1 MNLSPDFVRRDWLR
15 RRNAAYDNRAAVTWR
30 MPVIRSLAPELVSQI
45 AAGEVVERPASAL
58 KELLENS
65 IDAGARA
72 ISVEIEGGGTRRIVV
87 SDDGVGIERE
97 DLPLAIARHST
108 SKIASLG
115 DLERVMTM
123 GFRGEALASIAAVS
137 RLSIK
142 SRSAAADRA
151 WEIQSDGADFEIR
164 PAALAAGTRIEV
176 AELYYNTPARRK
188 FLKTETT
195 EFAHCDEVLRRLA
208 LSRPDIAFS
217 LTHNGRLH
225 RRYGAAEIEARMAAV
240 LDAEFAASAVSI
252 DSQADAL
259 RLYGCALKPSA
270 ARASRDWQYVYVNRR
285 FVRDKLLAHAIRQA
299 YQDMLHHARHPAYVL
314 FLDLDPEVVDVN
326 VHPQKTE
333 VRFRSS
339 QAIHQFV
346 FHALHRAL
354 SARPAASSQAG
365 VPAASRAPLAEFY
378 SQRPLGLQIEQARA
392 FYAAVYDTP
401 GITADPAAST
411 DPVIQ
416 NSLPDAMPLGYAL
429 AQLHG
434 IYILAQN
441 HAGLIIVDM
450 HAAHE
455 RLLYEQLKQQLD
467 NQAIASQTLL
477 MPATVELDA
486 RERET
491 LDDNDGVIHRLGF
504 EYSRLSERE
513 VVVRALPH
521 LLRGA
526 DAAELLRD
534 VLAQIAEFGAAR
546 VLDERRNEILATM
559 ACHAAVRANR
569 TLTLAEMNA
578 LLRDMESTERS
589 GQCNHGRPTWRQI
602 SVAELDQLF
611 MRGK

>member
-1 MNLSPDFVRRDWLR
+1 MDITPHHHAGW
-15 RRNAAYDNRAAVTWR
+15 
-30 MPVIRSLAPELVSQI
+30 I
-45 AAGEVVERPASAL
+45 AETFDQYER
-58 KELLENS
+58 
-65 IDAGARA
+65 
-72 ISVEIEGGGTRRIVV
+72 
-87 SDDGVGIERE
+87 
-97 DLPLAIARHST
+97 
-108 SKIASLG
+108 
-115 DLERVMTM
+115 
-123 GFRGEALASIAAVS
+123 
-137 RLSIK
+137 
-142 SRSAAADRA
+142 
-151 WEIQSDGADFEIR
+151 
-164 PAALAAGTRIEV
+164 
-176 AELYYNTPARRK
+176 
-188 FLKTETT
+188 
-195 EFAHCDEVLRRLA
+195 
-208 LSRPDIAFS
+208 
-217 LTHNGRLH
+217 
-225 RRYGAAEIEARMAAV
+225 
-240 LDAEFAASAVSI
+240 
-252 DSQADAL
+252 
-259 RLYGCALKPSA
+259 
-270 ARASRDWQYVYVNRR
+270 
-285 FVRDKLLAHAIRQA
+285 LLAHAIRQA

-333 VRFRSS
+333 VRFRSP

-354 SARPAASSQAG
+354 SARPAASSPAG

-392 FYAAVYDTP
+392 FYAALYDTP
-401 GITADPAAST
+401 GTSADPAAST

-416 NSLPDAMPLGYAL
+416 NSAPDAMPLGYAL

-467 NQAIASQTLL
+467 NQAIASQTVL

-491 LDDNDGVIHRLGF
+491 LDDNDEVIHRLGF
-504 EYSRLSERE
+504 ECSRLSERE

-602 SVAELDQLF
+602 SVADLDQLF
-611 MRGK
+611 MRGR

>member
-1 MNLSPDFVRRDWLR
+1 
-15 RRNAAYDNRAAVTWR
+15 

-164 PAALAAGTRIEV
+164 PATLAAGTRIEV

-346 FHALHRAL
+346 FHALHKAL
-354 SARPAASSQAG
+354 SAWPAATSQAG
-365 VPAASRAPLAEFY
+365 VPAASRAPLSEFY
-378 SQRPLGLQIEQARA
+378 SQPPLGLQIEQARA

-467 NQAIASQTLL
+467 SQSIASQTLL

-504 EYSRLSERE
+504 ECSRLSERE

-526 DAAELLRD
+526 DPAELLRD

-559 ACHAAVRANR
+559 ACHAALRANR

>member
-1 MNLSPDFVRRDWLR
+1 
-15 RRNAAYDNRAAVTWR
+15 
-30 MPVIRSLAPELVSQI
+30 MPAIRSLPPELISQI

-65 IDAGARA
+65 IDAGAHA

-87 SDDGVGIERE
+87 NDDGIGIERD

-108 SKIASLG
+108 SKIVSLD

-123 GFRGEALASIAAVS
+123 GFRGEALASMAAVS
-137 RLSIK
+137 RLNIK
-142 SRSAAADRA
+142 SRSATAERA
-151 WEIQSDGADFEIR
+151 WEMKCNGVEFDIV
-164 PAALAAGTRIEV
+164 PTALTAGTRTEV
-176 AELYYNTPARRK
+176 AELYFNTPARRK
-188 FLKTETT
+188 FLKTEAT
-195 EFAHCDEVLRRLA
+195 EFSHCDEVVRRLA
-208 LSRPDIAFS
+208 LSRPDISFS

-225 RRYGAAEIEARMAAV
+225 RRYGAASLEARIAAV
-240 LDAEFAASAVSI
+240 LDAAFAASAVTV
-252 DSQADAL
+252 DAEADDL

-270 ARASRDWQYVYVNRR
+270 ARATRDWQYIFVNRR

-314 FLDLDPEVVDVN
+314 FLDLDPQAVDVN

-346 FHALHRAL
+346 FHAVHKAL
-354 SARPAASSQAG
+354 SVRPAAPR
-365 VPAASRAPLAEFY
+365 VPPAARVAGDKSGLNEAF

-392 FYAAVYDTP
+392 FYAAVYD
-401 GITADPAAST
+401 APAAAARSA
-411 DPVIQ
+411 DQDGSID
-416 NSLPDAMPLGYAL
+416 LMPLGYAL

-441 HAGLIIVDM
+441 QAGLVIVDM

-455 RLLYEQLKQQLD
+455 RLIYEQLKQQLD
-467 NQAIASQTLL
+467 SRAIAAQSLL
-477 MPATVELDA
+477 LPVTVELDP
-486 RERET
+486 REVEVLVRDT
-491 LDDNDGVIHRLGF
+491 DVITRLGF
-504 EYSRLSERE
+504 ECSLLGERQ
-513 VVVRALPH
+513 VVVRALPN

-526 DAAELLRD
+526 DPAELLRD
-534 VLAQIAEFGAAR
+534 VLGQLAEYGAAR
-546 VLDERRNEILATM
+546 VLEERRNEMLATL

-569 TLTLAEMNA
+569 VLTLTEMNG
-578 LLRDMESTERS
+578 LLRDMEATERS

-602 SVAELDQLF
+602 SIAELDQLF
-611 MRGK
+611 MRGQ